1 MFAMRMPIVICL
13 VCVLLAPGAAAAQ
26 QFIPPGGSQFNPP
39 LPPPLPPPKIEV
51 PAIPQMDAPP
61 SQPSV
66 AVSPRGSFS
75 DRIGTCLDQGA
86 AAGLDPGERAA
97 YSRACAN
104 RD

>member
-1 MFAMRMPIVICL
+1 MLAMRMPVIICL
-13 VCVLLAPGAAAAQ
+13 AFMLFAPCGASAQ

-39 LPPPLPPPKIEV
+39 LPPPLPPPRIEV

-61 SQPSV
+61 SQPSI

-75 DRIGTCLDQGA
+75 DRISTCLDQAA
-86 AAGLDPGERAA
+86 AAGLDPAERAA

-104 RD
+104 R